1 MGVVLAMKSIR
12 AGIPMGGSHA
22 IGHQLGP
29 LGVGHG
35 ITSCVMCPA
44 VMKWNAKIGAS
55 NPEILR
61 NS

>member
-1 MGVVLAMKSIR
+1 MKSIR